1 MNFTNLIVT
10 DHCVIFT
17 LLYVKMK
24 TKSVI
29 VAQISFCKY
38 IPDINLLTKKVCSLF
53 FFPRAMIRN
62 NI

>member
-1 MNFTNLIVT
+1 MIQIKCEFYKFNCT

-53 FFPRAMIRN
+53 FFQGQ
-62 NI
+62 

>member
-17 LLYVKMK
+17 LLCVKMK

-29 VAQISFCKY
+29 VAQISICKY
-38 IPDINLLTKKVCSLF
+38 IPDINLLTKKGLF
-53 FFPRAMIRN
+53 FIFFPRAMIRN